1 MMRDGPV
8 RVLLIDDQPLQ
19 RQAVAAEL
27 DRVGDLHA
35 VTCSGE
41 QAEIRQRL
49 TQFHPEV
56 VLLALDLRS
65 QDPLALLRTL
75 REHYPVPV
83 IVTTEAQGLNADR
96 AVRAAAE
103 GALDVVRRPDGRGR
117 EALAVYAREL
127 AERIHGAVQLARPV
141 RLAPQGPR
149 TPRGVEGCD
158 PRQYLVVI
166 GASTGGTQAL
176 AALLEQTPVDFP
188 AVAIVQHMPPGFTR
202 SFAERLNRGCAL
214 RVTEAADGDPL
225 GPGRAVVARGDT
237 HLTVAGSPGAW
248 HARYTDQTP
257 VNRHCPSVDVLFE
270 SAAVWGR
277 RVIGVLLTGM
287 GADGARGLLRL
298 RQCGALTIAQNEASC
313 VVYGMPREAVRMGA
327 AALEAS
333 PADIPALILKTLS
346 ARARPTAAR
355 TT

>member
-1 MMRDGPV
+1 MRAGPV

-27 DRVGDLHA
+27 DRAGDLHA
-35 VTCSGE
+35 VACSGE
-41 QAEIRQRL
+41 QAEIRRRL
-49 TQFHPEV
+49 VQFHPDV

-83 IVTTEAQGLNADR
+83 IVTTEAQGLGADR
-96 AVRAAAE
+96 AVRATAA

-117 EALAVYAREL
+117 AALSSYAREL

-141 RLAPQGPR
+141 NL
-149 TPRGVEGCD
+149 TPAAGRAVRSVEGFD
-158 PRQYLVVI
+158 PRQYLVLI

-176 AALLEQTPVDFP
+176 MALLEQAPVDFP

-214 RVTEAADGDPL
+214 RVTEAADNDPL

-237 HLTVAGSPGAW
+237 HLTVTGRPGAW
-248 HARYTDQTP
+248 RARYTDQVP
-257 VNRHCPSVDVLFE
+257 VNRHCPSVDVLFQ
-270 SAAVWGR
+270 SGTAWGR
-277 RVIGVLLTGM
+277 AVVGVLLTGM

-298 RQCGALTIAQNEASC
+298 RQSGAVTIAQDEASC
-313 VVYGMPREAVRMGA
+313 VVYGMPREAVRLGA

-333 PADIPALILKTLS
+333 PADIPALIVKTLS
-346 ARARPTAAR
+346 ARARSSGAPTR
-355 TT
+355 